1 MSKVEYVGPRVEISN
16 HGITYRYSKEDKY
29 VYLLAALEI
38 LKNIDNDYDKKS
50 SYTNHYKKHSFNEE
64 ELHNILKQYENDIE
78 KCVTQE
84 CERYKQKIKHEIENI
99 RNLAFLADID
109 KEVWIKNIE
118 IMKDYRIQRAINKIY
133 YMHCIKDIVHVIRHK
148 NIKMIKT
155 PFTKDFFHVL
165 NTIKGTL
172 ITGRPSLEAK
182 VTEELQDDDIVLK
195 LSIR

>member
-1 MSKVEYVGPRVEISN
+1 MDQEHR
-16 HGITYRYSKEDKY
+16 D
-29 VYLLAALEI
+29 
-38 LKNIDNDYDKKS
+38 
-50 SYTNHYKKHSFNEE
+50 NEE
-64 ELHNILKQYENDIE
+64 ELHNILKLYENDIE

-118 IMKDYRIQRAINKIY
+118 IMKNYRIQRAINKIY
-133 YMHCIKDIVHVIRHK
+133 YMHCIKDIVQVIRHK